1 MSLCVIPHGYFVR
14 PHVSVH
20 FLRMLLSLSLRRVPK
35 MMRPP
40 ENRIARNDTA
50 TAARKWCGRPKTDLP
65 TWSGCPKTD
74 MPGNEA
80 PGFSVTEHSGGRIIF
95 GRGRLYPFGQIGF
108 WQTHQFRAQTAV
120 SFWAQ
125 KAVMSP
131 DFKTKA
137 LYQNKVWTGRWSLSL
152 SPHKKLFSTNQRKT
166 KKTLHP
172 PFCSEKKEK
181 RKQKGVTPAFFSV
194 FLVPLSIT
202 RRWLNCSL
210 SDYSPPSE
218 PSVLSSDFF
227 GTKTRMQLFFHVCPV
242 FEFRCNS
249 RGFWFLL
256 DFSIMKAAYQVL

>member
-1 MSLCVIPHGYFVR
+1 
-14 PHVSVH
+14 
-20 FLRMLLSLSLRRVPK
+20 
-35 MMRPP
+35 
-40 ENRIARNDTA
+40 
-50 TAARKWCGRPKTDLP
+50 
-65 TWSGCPKTD
+65 

-137 LYQNKVWTGRWSLSL
+137 LYQNFVWTGRWSLSL
-152 SPHKKLFSTNQRKT
+152 SPHKKLFSVYLNSEKSFFFHKSKKNKKNVASAFFFRKKGKT
-166 KKTLHP
+166 KT
-172 PFCSEKKEK
+172 K
-181 RKQKGVTPAFFSV
+181 RRYIRLFFR
-194 FLVPLSIT
+194 FLVPLSII

-218 PSVLSSDFF
+218 P
-227 GTKTRMQLFFHVCPV
+227 
-242 FEFRCNS
+242 
-249 RGFWFLL
+249 
-256 DFSIMKAAYQVL
+256 